1 MNNLGALLSQAKQ
14 IDMLTPEQEQEL
26 ADTLKNGSA
35 NEKLAARNTLVQANI
50 RFVASLGYRYSK
62 TSNIPVEDYV
72 SAGLE
77 AMVRNADKFDPAKG
91 GNFLTFIKPWIR
103 KAMQEVY
110 QGQTNIVIPRHKHIA
125 MGKVRT
131 ATERLVVKLGPM
143 AEITNEM
150 IAEESGMKVSEVESC
165 LVLRKTLA
173 LGTESLDAPVAG
185 DKDGNSTLGE
195 HVSGDLVHID
205 RVADFS
211 IDVTHA
217 LESLDDEE
225 RQILLM
231 SAGLYDGQKHSIAS
245 ISRTLGVKKERVSKA
260 LASAKTSMAN
270 LL

>member
-1 MNNLGALLSQAKQ
+1 MNNLGTLLGQAKQ
-14 IDMLTPEQEQEL
+14 IDLLSPDQEKEL
-26 ADTLKNGSA
+26 ANTLKNGSES
-35 NEKLAARNTLVQANI
+35 EKLAARNTLAQANI
-50 RFVASLGYRYSK
+50 RFVASLGYRYGK
-62 TSNIPVEDYV
+62 TSNIPVDEYV

-77 AMVRNADKFDPAKG
+77 AMVHNAEKFDPDKG
-91 GNFLTFIKPWIR
+91 GNFLTFIKPWVR

-110 QGQTNIVIPRHKHIA
+110 QGQTTITIPRHKHIA

-131 ATERLVVKLGPM
+131 ATERLTVRLGPM

-150 IAEESGMKVSEVESC
+150 IAEESGMRVSEVESC

-185 DKDGNSTLGE
+185 DQDGNSTLGE
-195 HVSGDLVHID
+195 HVSGDLVHVD
-205 RVADFS
+205 RVSDFS
-211 IDVTHA
+211 VDVTHA

-231 SAGLYDGQKHSIAS
+231 SAGLYDGQKHGIAS
-245 ISRTLGVKKERVSKA
+245 ISRSLGIKKERVSEA
-260 LASAKTSMAN
+260 LASAKNSMST